1 MYSLLCKSRSVLV
14 LCFCC
19 VCLVSR
25 CLYSPVTDTRLMFMV
40 PVTSTRVE
48 SCHFIQGGTPPPH
61 GDVTCPALL
70 TLGEI
75 LFDTCA
81 ACHQSKMA
89 SVPQGYFATKKV
101 KANMNVS
108 CMKTSDRYIPPHYP
122 AMNKKDFEHLP
133 AKYNSKLMNSI
144 WGLYNRYSVH
154 NLKKITDGEK
164 AVLSGAQQL

>member
-1 MYSLLCKSRSVLV
+1 
-14 LCFCC
+14 
-19 VCLVSR
+19 
-25 CLYSPVTDTRLMFMV
+25 MFMV

-48 SCHFIQGGTPPPH
+48 SCHFIQGVTPPPH
-61 GDVTCPALL
+61 GDITCLASL

-122 AMNKKDFEHLP
+122 AMNKKVHPTEIRTSISPSSVVELNTTSALANYAIEADFEHLP